1 MPDIVEANN
10 IAEENAAF
18 AAGAKIVIRTDLLP
32 PPPPPPP
39 DYEELSSYIQ
49 VDPSNVLDTTY
60 TKLTFTSQSRAMI
73 DYCYKD
79 FGADHF
85 SGNFSFDFEY
95 KITGHNSG
103 GVNPQAAFIALN
115 NTLGSYSAVL
125 AAKGNIQCILGGR
138 ATAPF
143 IAIHE
148 CAAGI
153 LYNSAFFTPA
163 LNVNYYMTF
172 SRDMSVGAH
181 GILTLKIFSDAS
193 RTRLVATLTLALHK
207 QVAFR
212 YLLAIQSVNSGHPT
226 AVMSGVVDHLVIG

>member
-1 MPDIVEANN
+1 MADIVEVSSQ
-10 IAEENAAF
+10 AEEDAAF
-18 AAGAKIVIRTDLLP
+18 AGGAKIVIRTDLLP

-39 DYEELSSYIQ
+39 DYQDLSEYIQ
-49 VDPSNVLDTTY
+49 VDPGNVLDSTA
-60 TKLTFTSQSRAMI
+60 TKLTFTNQSRAMT

-85 SGNFSFDFEY
+85 SGNFSLDFEF

-103 GVNPQAAFIALN
+103 GVNPQAAFVALN
-115 NTLGSYSAVL
+115 NSIGSYSSVL
-125 AAKGNIQCILGGR
+125 AAKGNIQCILAGR
-138 ATAPF
+138 ASAPF

-163 LNVNYYMTF
+163 LNVMYYMTF
-172 SRDMSVGAH
+172 TRDMAIGAN
-181 GILTLKIFSDAS
+181 GTLTLKIFSDAA
-193 RTRLVATLTLALHK
+193 RTKLVSTLNLALHK

-212 YLLAIQSVNSGHPT
+212 YLFAIQSVNSGHPT
-226 AVMSGVVDHLVIG
+226 AVMSGVLDHLVIG